1 MCLQPTASILF
12 VYLFCNQEAKFLMSC
27 LKRKIAFRSA
37 SKFPPQIAFP
47 KKPSQDPIKKKRK
60 RKKKPSQDSNNQ
72 VIPLQFQWLPFQ
84 NR

>member
-1 MCLQPTASILF
+1 MEKVGRNSK
-12 VYLFCNQEAKFLMSC
+12 VMSC

-37 SKFPPQIAFP
+37 SKFPRQIAFP

-72 VIPLQFQWLPFQ
+72 VIPLISQFLKKKSYSSKIPVVTISK
-84 NR
+84 

>member
-1 MCLQPTASILF
+1 MEKVGRNSK
-12 VYLFCNQEAKFLMSC
+12 VMSC